1 MDGYI
6 GGANMGVWEVRQHLA
21 LDLKAFRG
29 GPVEAGGGG
38 EGSSNGEGRSQEI
51 LHL

>member
-1 MDGYI
+1 
-6 GGANMGVWEVRQHLA
+6 MGVREVRQRLV

-29 GPVEAGGGG
+29 GLVKAGAGGG
-38 EGSSNGEGRSQEI
+38 ESSNGEGRSQEI